1 MSLVIDSDRFRH
13 MLRLQPELA
22 IEQLSKYHLKDL
34 YKISFGLTGSHV
46 ATQEIVQE
54 TLIHVWEKRKELS
67 ANTHQSI
74 QHYLVKV
81 VRNKSISYFTL
92 RERLRIYAYRY
103 QRRERNALDVAPVE
117 SSIVN
122 AERDELVWR
131 ILENFPRRERECL
144 MMRFV
149 DELSPDDIAAR
160 LGIGRKAVEGNITRA
175 NKRLRE
181 YAHLFK

>member
-34 YKISFGLTGSHV
+34 YKISIGLTGSHV

-67 ANTHQSI
+67 TNTHQSI

-103 QRRERNALDVAPVE
+103 QRR
-117 SSIVN
+117 
-122 AERDELVWR
+122 
-131 ILENFPRRERECL
+131 
-144 MMRFV
+144 
-149 DELSPDDIAAR
+149 
-160 LGIGRKAVEGNITRA
+160 
-175 NKRLRE
+175 
-181 YAHLFK
+181 